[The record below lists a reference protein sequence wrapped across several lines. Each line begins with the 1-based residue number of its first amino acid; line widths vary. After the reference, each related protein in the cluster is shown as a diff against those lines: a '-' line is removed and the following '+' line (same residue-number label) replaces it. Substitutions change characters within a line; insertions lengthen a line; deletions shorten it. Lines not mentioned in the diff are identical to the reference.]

1 MIDVDEE
8 TENVF
13 DAAAAT
19 ETLTLAEAYA
29 KDGPEPVGSMDVDEE
44 SRPKFP
50 VAKDADGVVH
60 RETRKVPV
68 PPHRMTPLKA
78 TWSKIYT
85 PLIRDLKLQVRM
97 NIRSKAVELR
107 TSPSTTETGAL
118 QRGEDF
124 VRAYTMGFDIEDA
137 IAILR
142 LDGVSFSLLKKKE
155 RKKSC
160 LADQQIFIQSFE
172 IKDVKTL
179 EGDHLSRA
187 VGRIVGKDGRTK
199 HVIENTTKTRI
210 VVAGGSKIHIMG
222 GFKQIGIARETIV
235 SLMYVFCLSPKWQ
248 GTRLTKTV
256 WANRRARCTTTCA
269 SSASGSRS
277 ASEEE
282 RLSGG
287 GRGGRFVYAR

>member
-1 MIDVDEE
+1 MPAPTAVIKAPTEVEETQPMIDVDEE
-8 TENVF
+8 TDNVF

-50 VAKDADGVVH
+50 VAKDADGVIH

-68 PPHRMTPLKA
+68 PPHRMTPLKQ

-124 VRAYTMGFDIEDA
+124 VRAYTMGFDLEDA

-142 LDGVSFSLLKKKE
+142 LDG
-155 RKKSC
+155 
-160 LADQQIFIQSFE
+160 IFIQSFE

-235 SLMYVFCLSPKWQ
+235 SLILGKPPGKVYNNMRIISQ
-248 GTRLTKTV
+248 RLK
-256 WANRRARCTTTCA
+256 
-269 SSASGSRS
+269 
-277 ASEEE
+277 E
-282 RLSGG
+282 R
-287 GRGGRFVYAR
+287 F